1 MPTTIE
7 ATIDEKGNV
16 LLRTPIQLPALR
28 RAIVVILEEKP
39 VFPVSET
46 ALLSEPALA
55 EDWNRPEEDEAWLHL
70 QHEQLS

>member
-55 EDWNRPEEDEAWLHL
+55 EDWNRPEEDEAW
-70 QHEQLS
+70 HEQLS